1 MKGRGCFLREAA
13 YWLLLGL
20 MLAVSVLLL
29 FDNLGAMRIQWAD
42 ESRHGVNAY
51 EMMQRGDWVV
61 STYQGEPDYWNL
73 KPPLSMYGIMLG
85 YKLFGYNAVGLRFY
99 SAASMLCTMG
109 LLALWLRR
117 RVGRVAS
124 LVSQLFLMAC
134 SIVYNYHFA
143 RFGDADA
150 LYVLIYTVAMLCML
164 DSTQD
169 MRYLYGS
176 AVCFGLAFLAKSWH
190 AAMIPVTCLAFVC
203 VTGQIRRLRPRQYA
217 LLILFGLLP
226 IAPWAVARIRFDG
239 LTFFKAMLSTDVVA
253 RATTVLEG
261 HVGGWFYYGEF
272 LLEDPACVL
281 ALIACAGALV
291 WRIACR
297 KKPTPLAWGLALW
310 IWVPIL
316 LFTLCVS
323 KLKWYIFSCVPAFG
337 AALGVICQHL
347 ARGLGQ
353 KGGGWRGGAARLTR
367 LACVLI
373 CVGLLGY
380 WTAGNLR
387 YVSAV
392 KPNDQYNQLMQSFF
406 LRERDSG
413 MHAYIQYESE
423 NPYAEAD
430 YREWMQGE
438 VLAAMLAGDVICK
451 DGGTAAFVNDPE
463 PAYLIAHE
471 VGRETELLRDMQSV
485 YEWGP
490 LTVYRNN
497 H

>member
-1 MKGRGCFLREAA
+1 MQRKLRLWREAA
-13 YWLLLGL
+13 YWLALGL
-20 MLAVSVLLL
+20 LLALSVLLL
-29 FDNLGAMRIQWAD
+29 FQKLGVFSVQWAD

-61 STYQGEPDYWNL
+61 STYRGETDYWNL

-85 YKLFGYNAVGLRFY
+85 YKLFGYNTVGLRFY

-134 SIVYNYHFA
+134 FIVYGPHFA

-150 LYVLIYTVAMLCML
+150 LYVLVYTLAMLCML
-164 DSTQD
+164 DSARD
-169 MRYLYGS
+169 VRYLYGS
-176 AVCFGLAFLAKSWH
+176 AFCFGLAFMAKSWH

-203 VTGQIRRLRPRQYA
+203 VTGQIRKLRPRQYA
-217 LLILFGLLP
+217 LLIFFGLLP

-239 LTFFKAMLSTDVVA
+239 LAFFKAMLGTDVFE

-261 HVGGWFYYGEF
+261 HVGGWFYYGEY
-272 LLEDPACVL
+272 LLKEPACVL
-281 ALIACAGALV
+281 ALIVCAGALV
-291 WRIACR
+291 WRVALR
-297 KKPTPLAWGLALW
+297 QKPTSLAWGLALW
-310 IWVPIL
+310 IWVPIV
-316 LFTLCVS
+316 LFSLCVS
-323 KLKWYIFSCVPAFG
+323 KLSWYIFSSLPALG
-337 AALGVICQHL
+337 AALGVICGKL
-347 ARGLGQ
+347 ATGR
-353 KGGGWRGGAARLTR
+353 RRVFR
-367 LACVLI
+367 LACLLA

-387 YVSAV
+387 YVSAL
-392 KPNDQYNQLMQSFF
+392 KPSDQYAQLMESFF

-423 NPYAEAD
+423 NPYAEVD
-430 YREWMQGE
+430 YRQWVQGE
-438 VLAAMLAGDVICK
+438 LLEAVLAGDVICL

-471 VGRETELLRDMQSV
+471 TGRETELLRDMQTV
-485 YEWGP
+485 FEWGP

-497 H
+497 R